1 MNKIVTRLVKAGLML
16 DMKNLLRE
24 LRAPK
29 LKPIKAD
36 KGMQGVK
43 IFNIDDNSS
52 VVSVE
57 RVVEHE
63 GEEA

>member
-1 MNKIVTRLVKAGLML
+1 MNKIIVRLVKAGLML

-36 KGMQGVK
+36 KVMQGGK
-43 IFNIDDNSS
+43 IFSW
-52 VVSVE
+52 
-57 RVVEHE
+57 
-63 GEEA
+63 

>member
-1 MNKIVTRLVKAGLML
+1 ML

-43 IFNIDDNSS
+43 IFNW
-52 VVSVE
+52 
-57 RVVEHE
+57 
-63 GEEA
+63 